1 MQVISDPKSV
11 RSQELTH
18 GLGSVLTIGA
28 YDGVHLGHRAVIGE
42 VRRIAEARGVKS
54 AVVTF
59 DRHPASVVRPES
71 APKLLTSLDQKLE
84 LLESTG
90 VDIVVVVPFDHE
102 RATESAESFVM
113 SVMVECLGVKAVV
126 VGSDFHFGKDRR
138 GNIDLLTAMGGEEGF
153 DVLSL
158 ALIGGAGGTKVS
170 STAIRSFIRN
180 GDMPSAAAMLGRP
193 VELRGIVIDGDKRG
207 RTIGFPTANVS
218 VDDEIC
224 LPADGIYA
232 AWYLRPDGIRR
243 KAAVNLGRRPTFY
256 DDQAYSLLE
265 AFLIDFSGDLY
276 EEAAVVEFVERLR
289 PEAKFDSLDALLK
302 QMGHDVENATLILDG
317 LTSH

>member
-11 RSQELTH
+11 RSAELT
-18 GLGSVLTIGA
+18 GDLGSVLTIGA

-84 LLESTG
+84 LLETTG

-153 DVLSL
+153 DVLSM
-158 ALIGGAGGTKVS
+158 ALIGGAGG
-170 STAIRSFIRN
+170 A
-180 GDMPSAAAMLGRP
+180 
-193 VELRGIVIDGDKRG
+193 
-207 RTIGFPTANVS
+207 
-218 VDDEIC
+218 
-224 LPADGIYA
+224 
-232 AWYLRPDGIRR
+232 
-243 KAAVNLGRRPTFY
+243 
-256 DDQAYSLLE
+256 
-265 AFLIDFSGDLY
+265 
-276 EEAAVVEFVERLR
+276 
-289 PEAKFDSLDALLK
+289 
-302 QMGHDVENATLILDG
+302 
-317 LTSH
+317 